1 MNKEEN
7 AATVIIANRYQF
19 LTIYQVPILNNS
31 NALLN
36 PHNILLSISI
46 IPILIRKLQNVSPRI
61 RCR

>member
-19 LTIYQVPILNNS
+19 LTIYQAPILNNS

-36 PHNILLSISI
+36 PHNILF
-46 IPILIRKLQNVSPRI
+46 ILMFYSWGS
-61 RCR
+61 